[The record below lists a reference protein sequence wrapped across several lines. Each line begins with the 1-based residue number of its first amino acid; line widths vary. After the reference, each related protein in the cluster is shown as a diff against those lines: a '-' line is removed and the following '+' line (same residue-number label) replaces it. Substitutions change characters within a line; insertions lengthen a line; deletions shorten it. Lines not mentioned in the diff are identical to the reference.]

1 MGSTTKLRYTT
12 GSTLPCTGLCTR
24 QARISW
30 SRGLF
35 RLYDSFYEIPRPCQ
49 HTPARNLPLRGT
61 SGEQAAVVHLS
72 FLTDTYGLRILC
84 PYEVHAAIPKRWC
97 KCKLKYTTSIALAY
111 IAQIPGRR
119 FARISWSTCSI
130 GPHDSFR
137 DSPNP
142 CPRAP
147 VNCLQIR
154 GTCGQ
159 REAVVYLWLE
169 YHRWFKH

>member
-1 MGSTTKLRYTT
+1 MYS
-12 GSTLPCTGLCTR
+12 PCTR

-30 SRGLF
+30 STVARFGLHSSF
-35 RLYDSFYEIPRPCQ
+35 REHAGQCQ
-49 HTPARNLPLRGT
+49 HKPAERT
-61 SGEQAAVVHLS
+61 SMLVRATFGEQAAVVHLS